1 MQKKVDKISFGN
13 YGNTVID
20 EHRKNSNKPIY
31 YNEYEDK
38 IIIDDKSFSEPTIL
52 RDDYLQIKTTGR
64 ADDFIATV
72 CNITDK
78 PIRLIFDE
86 EVGVDVNE
94 LELDT
99 LNWFSILANDNGYRM
114 LEALVNNKFSLTIN
128 FFK

>member
-1 MQKKVDKISFGN
+1 MKNCNKSIYYDEYEDLI
-13 YGNTVID
+13 VID
-20 EHRKNSNKPIY
+20 E
-31 YNEYEDK
+31 E
-38 IIIDDKSFSEPTIL
+38 SFSKPTIL

-64 ADDFIATV
+64 DDDFIATV

-99 LNWFSILANDNGYRM
+99 LNWFGILANDNGYRM
-114 LEALVNNKFSLTIN
+114 LEVLVNNKVSLTIN